1 MQNRKLSTSMEDY
14 LETIFILQN
23 EGKSARSKDISE
35 KLSVKKS
42 SVTNALQLLS
52 EGGYINYN
60 KYSEVTL
67 TDKGMK
73 YAREVYKRHETIK
86 EFFEHV
92 LQVDSELAEENA
104 CKIEHVIDK
113 KVFDKLSCFLE
124 FIMQSD
130 ITCVNIEKFRQ
141 VCDKN

>member
-60 KYSEVTL
+60 KYLSLIHISEPTRP
-67 TDKGMK
+67 
-73 YAREVYKRHETIK
+73 Y
-86 EFFEHV
+86 
-92 LQVDSELAEENA
+92 
-104 CKIEHVIDK
+104 
-113 KVFDKLSCFLE
+113 
-124 FIMQSD
+124 
-130 ITCVNIEKFRQ
+130 
-141 VCDKN
+141 

>member
-52 EGGYINYN
+52 AGGYINYN
-60 KYSEVTL
+60 KY
-67 TDKGMK
+67 
-73 YAREVYKRHETIK
+73 
-86 EFFEHV
+86 
-92 LQVDSELAEENA
+92 
-104 CKIEHVIDK
+104 
-113 KVFDKLSCFLE
+113 
-124 FIMQSD
+124 
-130 ITCVNIEKFRQ
+130 
-141 VCDKN
+141 